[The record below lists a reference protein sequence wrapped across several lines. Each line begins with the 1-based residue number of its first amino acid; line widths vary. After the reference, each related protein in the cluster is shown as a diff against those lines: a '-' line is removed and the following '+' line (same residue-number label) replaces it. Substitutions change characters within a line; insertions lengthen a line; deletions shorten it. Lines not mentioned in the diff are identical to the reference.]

1 MGFVRGVFRNAF
13 QKFHSELEKRPLRTQ
28 MIAGGSLTFLG
39 DVIAQQGIEKR
50 TLEEHDWTRSCR
62 MGFFAIVVW
71 TGVGYKWSVTDWNQE
86 TLFELQAWG
95 NPIME
100 TQ

>member
-13 QKFHSELEKRPLRTQ
+13 QRFHSELEKHPLRTQ
-28 MIAGGSLTFLG
+28 MIAGGTLTFFG

-71 TGVGYKWSVTDWNQE
+71 TGVGYKWSVNQGSKS
-86 TLFELQAWG
+86 LVCIF
-95 NPIME
+95 
-100 TQ
+100 